1 MKNKSI
7 IAQVDYSTEQI
18 MKDISIDITSAIGDS
33 LQDIKDDTKAITNIY
48 GQTEEISS
56 KLRKFDGLSSSLA
69 DLKVFANE
77 SKVLAEKIS
86 PLESRLLNIQ
96 THIENEISNAGEQ
109 IHNGLSSVEKRQANK
124 LAEITGAIR
133 NAEEKVENGNNEVAQ
148 KIAEESSSII
158 KDYNE
163 KQKNLLNRIASVSQ
177 KLQDI
182 EELVQ
187 QKTEKLDERINALQ
201 EDLKLFA
208 EQNESEF
215 NVLKESVEKVQ
226 VTLDIVVNLT
236 TPFWKKW
243 GKKK

>member
-77 SKVLAEKIS
+77 SKMLAEKIS
-86 PLESRLLNIQ
+86 PLESQLLNIQ
-96 THIENEISNAGEQ
+96 THIEHEITNAGEK
-109 IHNGLSSVEKRQANK
+109 IHNGLSSVEERQTNK
-124 LAEITGAIR
+124 FAEISGAIR
-133 NAEEKVENGNNEVAQ
+133 NAEEKVENSNNELTQ
-148 KIAEESSSII
+148 KIKDESSSILR
-158 KDYNE
+158 DCNE
-163 KQKNLLNRIASVSQ
+163 KQEVLLNIIAGVSH

-182 EELVQ
+182 EVLVQ
-187 QKTEKLDERINALQ
+187 QKNEKLDERIDALQ
-201 EDLKLFA
+201 SDLKLFA
-208 EQNESEF
+208 EQNESQL
-215 NVLKESVEKVQ
+215 NVLKESIEKVQ

-243 GKKK
+243 GKK